1 MNRTPRRLGP
11 AALLLVSLVLTACTA
26 TPGTSLDPTVAPGTP
41 PPTGAVAG
49 ATAEPPP
56 ATPRPTLPGLGNVDG
71 SYPELSVE
79 LVDGVY
85 SVSVTD
91 PAAKAWRIQLMG
103 NGPAAGDG
111 IELIVE
117 VGDVAPGAGA
127 WFLVGGQY
135 VDTLEFGPLLGM
147 DTAAAGG
154 CHPTLEICVGSNDI
168 SVDPETGTLTV
179 AFEALGDDAVV
190 IQGATADWPAEPFVL
205 GEWRTTAP
213 FGGS

>member
-1 MNRTPRRLGP
+1 MNRTWPRLGT
-11 AALLLVSLVLTACTA
+11 AALLLLGLVLGACTA
-26 TPGTSLDPTVAPGTP
+26 TPGASDDPTRAPGTP
-41 PPTGAVAG
+41 RPTGAVAG
-49 ATAEPPP
+49 ATAEPP
-56 ATPRPTLPGLGNVDG
+56 ATTPRPTMPGLGNVDG
-71 SYPELSVE
+71 TYPELSVE
-79 LVDGVY
+79 LLEGAYRVAL
-85 SVSVTD
+85 TD

-135 VDTLEFGPLLGM
+135 VDTLEFGALLGM

-168 SVDPETGTLTV
+168 SVDPVTGTLTV
-179 AFEALGDDAVV
+179 TFESLGDDAVT

-205 GEWRTTAP
+205 GDWRTTAP
-213 FGGS
+213 FGGN